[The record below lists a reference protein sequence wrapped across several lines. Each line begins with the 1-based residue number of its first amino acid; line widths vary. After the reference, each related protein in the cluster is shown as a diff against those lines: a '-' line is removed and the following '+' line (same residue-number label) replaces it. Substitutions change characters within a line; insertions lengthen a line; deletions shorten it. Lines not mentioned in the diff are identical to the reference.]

1 MDSNSDGA
9 DEQALSAEALIQRVL
24 DQLTPEQVD
33 ELVDYEGTYQLVAE
47 GAMAW
52 GALFLSGLGRIGRRK
67 PVREMVASAVLILA
81 VFVRTSYALGVIE
94 GTHGS
99 ESGNPT

>member
-1 MDSNSDGA
+1 MDREADG
-9 DEQALSAEALIQRVL
+9 DNEQALSAEALIQRVL

-33 ELVDYEGTYQLVAE
+33 DLVDYEGTYKDVAE

-81 VFVRTSYALGVIE
+81 VFVRQSYALGVKEGIE
-94 GTHGS
+94 RGNDGS
-99 ESGNPT
+99 